1 VFTVVDAAEATAAR
15 ESLGVGAG
23 DEQSERLSP
32 DECGQ
37 DELLGRSDPLPG
49 DPNGRTDNAK
59 GEPVGGCL
67 VATGLPMWFPHDWDA
82 LGLQPKRV
90 PVDPG
95 IPQYGRP
102 AS

>member
-1 VFTVVDAAEATAAR
+1 
-15 ESLGVGAG
+15 
-23 DEQSERLSP
+23 
-32 DECGQ
+32 
-37 DELLGRSDPLPG
+37 
-49 DPNGRTDNAK
+49 
-59 GEPVGGCL
+59 VGGCL

-102 AS
+102 ASWRSDRRSPGAGFTRGHWKCHHGVRQGL